1 MMESASHEKV
11 GLLASWWVRLTAMP
25 NMISCKVSEIAK
37 NTKKLGQDD
46 PRRVFHSLKVG
57 FALTLVSLFYYYQ
70 PLYDNFGVSA
80 MWAVMTVVV
89 VFEFSVGATLGKGLN
104 RALATLLA
112 GALGIGAHH
121 LASLSG
127 QIGEP
132 IVIGFFVF
140 LQAATSTFIR
150 FFPQIKARYDYG
162 LLIFILTFSLIS
174 VSGFRDDEILEL
186 AHKRLATIF
195 IGGSACVIISIV
207 VCPVWAGEDLHN
219 LIAANIE
226 NLGSFLEGFGDE
238 YFQTLEDAES
248 EDEKPFLQA
257 YKSALNSKSS
267 EESLA
272 NFARWEP
279 GHGRFHFC
287 HPWKQYLKVATLTR
301 QCAYR
306 IEALHSRLTADNKV
320 SSEILNIIQES
331 CTKLSLE
338 TGKALKELASAFKEM
353 TKSPSPETHMAK
365 AKAAAKSLRSLLK
378 SGLWEDT
385 ELLEVMP
392 AATVGSLLLD
402 VVNCSEKI
410 IESVNELAFLANFK
424 TVEATVSPEKSQLGK
439 LDTKEKNP
447 NMDVVV
453 TIAEAPLVLP
463 ENGKKVGS
471 QQMEV

>member
-1 MMESASHEKV
+1 MESASHEKV
-11 GLLASWWVRLTAMP
+11 GLLTSWWLKLKAMSA
-25 NMISCKVSEIAK
+25 MITCKVSELAK
-37 NTKKLGQDD
+37 MTKELGQDD
-46 PRRVFHSLKVG
+46 PRRIVHSFKVG

-70 PLYDNFGVSA
+70 PLYNNFGVSA

-104 RALATLLA
+104 RAMATLVA

-132 IVIGFFVF
+132 IVIGVFVF

-150 FFPQIKARYDYG
+150 FFPKIKARYDYG

-174 VSGFRDDEILEL
+174 VSGFRVDEIWEL
-186 AHKRLATIF
+186 AHKRLSTIF

-219 LIAANIE
+219 LIANNIE
-226 NLGSFLEGFGDE
+226 ELGNFLEGFGDE
-238 YFQTLEDAES
+238 YFKTLEDVES
-248 EDEKPFLQA
+248 KDDKAFLQG
-257 YKSALNSKSS
+257 YKTVLNSKAS
-267 EESLA
+267 EDSLA

-287 HPWKQYLKVATLTR
+287 HPWKQYLQVGTLTR

-306 IEALHSRLTADNKV
+306 IEALHSRLTSDNQV
-320 SSEILNIIQES
+320 SPEILIKIQES

-338 TGKALKELASAFKEM
+338 TGKALKELALGFKEM
-353 TKSPSPETHMAK
+353 TKSPSVNIHIAK
-365 AKAAAKSLRSLLK
+365 AKAAAKSLRLLK
-378 SGLWEDT
+378 SGLWEDAA
-385 ELLEVMP
+385 LLEVMP

-402 VVNCSEKI
+402 VFNCSEKI
-410 IESVNELAFLANFK
+410 IESVNELAPLANFE
-424 TVEATVSPEKSQLGK
+424 TVEATVSPEKSDIKKQ
-439 LDTKEKNP
+439 NSP
-447 NMDVVV
+447 NRDCPHVVV
-453 TIAEAPLVLP
+453 TITELP
-463 ENGKKVGS
+463 QVIPETGKKIGS
-471 QQMEV
+471 VNILCC

>member
-25 NMISCKVSEIAK
+25 NMIACKVSEIAK

-238 YFQTLEDAES
+238 YFKTLEDAES
-248 EDEKPFLQA
+248 KDDKAFLQA

-320 SSEILNIIQES
+320 SPEILNIIQES

-338 TGKALKELASAFKEM
+338 TGKALKELAAAFKEM

-424 TVEATVSPEKSQLGK
+424 TVEATVSQEKSQLGK

-447 NMDVVV
+447 NRDVVV
-453 TIAEAPLVLP
+453 TIAEAPSVLP

-471 QQMEV
+471 QQVEV